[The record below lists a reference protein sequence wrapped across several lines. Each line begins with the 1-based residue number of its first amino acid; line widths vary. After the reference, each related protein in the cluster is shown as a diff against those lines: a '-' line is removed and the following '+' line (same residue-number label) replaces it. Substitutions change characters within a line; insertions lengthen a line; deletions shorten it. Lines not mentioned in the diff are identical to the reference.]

1 VSVSGKQDVR
11 INNARTSTE
20 YFSACSKVTR
30 PESQVS
36 RSTTVRIE
44 DGKLYSNLLLFRIHP
59 CSLSGKVI
67 AISGGASG
75 IGLATAKLL
84 ISQGAK
90 VSISDIDEKALE
102 RATKDIEGCGGHGG
116 EVFAVAADVRSTAQI
131 KAWMSSIHDRFGK
144 LNGAA
149 NLAGI
154 TGHEP
159 TTTAAN
165 IEDSLWERVIGINLT
180 GVMISQREQLQIMED
195 GGSVVNCASV
205 AGIRGVKGQAAY
217 SASKHGVVGLSK
229 SAAKEMAAR
238 RIRVN
243 AVAP

>member
-1 VSVSGKQDVR
+1 MSP
-11 INNARTSTE
+11 
-20 YFSACSKVTR
+20 F
-30 PESQVS
+30 
-36 RSTTVRIE
+36 
-44 DGKLYSNLLLFRIHP
+44 
-59 CSLSGKVI
+59 SGKVI

-90 VSISDIDEKALE
+90 VSISDIDENALQ
-102 RATKDIEGCGGHGG
+102 RATKAIEASGGHEGNLL
-116 EVFAVAADVRSTAQI
+116 AVTADVRSSTQVR
-131 KAWMSSIHDRFGK
+131 AWIDSTVDKFGS
-144 LNGAA
+144 LTGGA
-149 NLAGI
+149 NMAGI

-159 TTTAAN
+159 ATTAAN
-165 IEDSLWERVIGINLT
+165 IEDSLWERIIAINLT
-180 GVMISQREQLQIMED
+180 GVMVCQREQLRAMRD

-238 RIRVN
+238 NIRVN
-243 AVAP
+243 VVAP